1 MDQIEEFEVN
11 DKVKH
16 PKFGTGTVL
25 HKSGSGEAAKLRVKF
40 SAEFGE
46 KRLAVK
52 YAKLKKV
59 AERPT
64 LPAAPEQAAA
74 EAAPAEEAQ

>member
-1 MDQIEEFEVN
+1 MDPLEEIEVN

-25 HKSGSGEAAKLRVKF
+25 HKSGSGEDAKVRVKF

-46 KRLAVK
+46 KRLAVR
-52 YAKLKKV
+52 YAKLKKLT
-59 AERPT
+59 ERPT
-64 LPAAPEQAAA
+64 LAPAPEG
-74 EAAPAEEAQ
+74 APPAPEDQQ